1 MTDLNDFLKGN
12 AEDEPVA
19 ETPPVE
25 TPEPVAE
32 ATAPEPEAKTEDEP
46 PASTDGRT
54 VPLAALE
61 KVRAERADH
70 KERAARFEG
79 ELAEVRRQLE
89 EAKRGPAIQPQAP
102 QPINP
107 VENPEGFVER
117 IQQVV
122 LNERLN
128 TSELMLRKELGAE
141 TVDAAI
147 AEFQAAAK
155 ADPSLFPK
163 LYSQPDPYAW
173 MHKQVERIRAQAEI
187 GDDPA
192 AYRAKLEADLRAKWE
207 AEQGAAPVA
216 KVSPAA
222 GLAPSLANA
231 RSAASRSA
239 PTFTGPT
246 PLEDLFPTR

>member
-1 MTDLNDFLKGN
+1 MSDLNDFLKGN
-12 AEDEPVA
+12 AEPEPVA
-19 ETPPVE
+19 EAPPVE
-25 TPEPVAE
+25 TPEPAAE
-32 ATAPEPEAKTEDEP
+32 AAPEPEAKANDEP

-79 ELAEVRRQLE
+79 ENAELRRQLE

-107 VENPEGFVER
+107 AENPEAFVER

-128 TSELMLRKELGAE
+128 TSELLLRKELGAE
-141 TVDAAI
+141 KVDAAI

-155 ADPSLFPK
+155 ADPTLFPN

-192 AYRAKLEADLRAKWE
+192 SYRAKIEAELRAKWE
-207 AEQGAAPVA
+207 AEHGAPPAPR
-216 KVSPAA
+216 VSPAA

-246 PLEDLFPTR
+246 PLGDMFPAR